1 MFGSRKFRMLQ
12 RKYEEKKIKKNE
24 RKEKIKIKIYNIVW
38 SLLFKNK
45 VKQKTIFKQQ
55 LGVIFTNF

>member
-55 LGVIFTNF
+55 L